1 MTACLVRASFEA
13 AVSSVFNGRSGEWQ
27 NTTTNLDIAGTGIT
41 AQRAD
46 QLSGY
51 AYGPKIIINRL
62 SRDAFALPK
71 PGTYRTTASKIHVPG
86 APARRHEWR
95 ILSNVRRWKFSVETF
110 DFITTSTGRFPG
122 TGVRPKP
129 PLVASPR
136 WPGLPES
143 CSSASNT
150 DSRSTWRVTRCE
162 SLES

>member
-13 AVSSVFNGRSGEWQ
+13 AVSSVFNGRCGDWQ
-27 NTTTNLDIAGTGIT
+27 NITTNLDIAGTGVT

-51 AYGPKIIINRL
+51 VYGPKTIINDL

-71 PGTYRTTASKIHVPG
+71 PGTYRTTAPKIRVTG
-86 APARRHEWR
+86 ASARPQERR
-95 ILSNVRRWKFSVETF
+95 ILSNVRLLRFCVETLNF
-110 DFITTSTGRFPG
+110 FNNFNWALPEY
-122 TGVRPKP
+122 GVRPKP
-129 PLVASPR
+129 PLVASLR
-136 WPGLPES
+136 RPGLPES
-143 CSSASNT
+143 CSSVSST